1 MSKSSHLTQPLRQPS
16 TQTTTSAIPEPRRR
30 SRIANETPNPEM
42 SSSTKNLP
50 SKISSW
56 IDSQTHPVVPMRK
69 NRATLAEARRRELL
83 NPRDEACAQSPS
95 SHSRAHSR
103 SRSADS
109 TRSTEAVVSRHK
121 GKGKGKAED
130 FPSPRG
136 IRNENSSIGAND
148 YDHGSLIKSTR
159 EHRGSS
165 PTIIWDNNSLPSPSR
180 PDDTLQVPERNT
192 VSRNDSVSSRSTYQ
206 SDHARCSSMSQA
218 THKYELE
225 SNDRK
230 HQPVTPPSE
239 EEIARGVAGGGFD
252 PGTGMY
258 VGPYNPEMPPPRS
271 RQLAKVRIPGPLEGR
286 VPPRPEGPVEIVIEE
301 PGRKRNRSPCRRVGE
316 GVKKLL
322 GCEKERD
329 QDHSKK
335 VAPSAPRSGSEAPG
349 SSGERESRAGRR
361 RSDISI
367 PRTVQIEE
375 ARGSRSPSPWDD
387 ANVLERPL
395 YPNASREEVSG
406 VGQSGPV
413 AREFSVPEIRICSP
427 TPPSSLGEEKS
438 TRSRETS
445 PRTVVVEDGL
455 SGTASSITRP
465 SSPLQKVKVQQAP
478 SKASDMPSTKGVLA
492 SQQSGSQKQ
501 RLKDTPKKGQERQ
514 HDRGHQSNEAAK
526 GTLVGTNPLD
536 SDTRSTKAKLSKV
549 KASSRSTRSSPRSP
563 YQELG
568 EPGDKSPLSSPS
580 TMEVQHE
587 PRAATA
593 PYQRTLFSLSI
604 GVCTDENPSRRND
617 KIRPLF
623 EDMST
628 SSSGSVS
635 RSEIDDMAL
644 RSLIRMCRVRL
655 DEQEQVRV
663 CCMSPRQ
670 R

>member
-1 MSKSSHLTQPLRQPS
+1 
-16 TQTTTSAIPEPRRR
+16 
-30 SRIANETPNPEM
+30 
-42 SSSTKNLP
+42 
-50 SKISSW
+50 
-56 IDSQTHPVVPMRK
+56 
-69 NRATLAEARRRELL
+69 
-83 NPRDEACAQSPS
+83 
-95 SHSRAHSR
+95 
-103 SRSADS
+103 
-109 TRSTEAVVSRHK
+109 
-121 GKGKGKAED
+121 
-130 FPSPRG
+130 
-136 IRNENSSIGAND
+136 
-148 YDHGSLIKSTR
+148 
-159 EHRGSS
+159 
-165 PTIIWDNNSLPSPSR
+165 
-180 PDDTLQVPERNT
+180 
-192 VSRNDSVSSRSTYQ
+192 
-206 SDHARCSSMSQA
+206 MSQA

-271 RQLAKVRIPGPLEGR
+271 RQLAEVRIPGPLEGR

-301 PGRKRNRSPCRRVGE
+301 PGRKRNRSPCQRVRE

-335 VAPSAPRSGSEAPG
+335 LAPSAPRSGSKTPG
-349 SSGERESRAGRR
+349 SSGERESRGERR

-367 PRTVQIEE
+367 PRTVQIQE

-387 ANVLERPL
+387 VNVLERP
-395 YPNASREEVSG
+395 EVSG

-455 SGTASSITRP
+455 SGTASSITCP
-465 SSPLQKVKVQQAP
+465 SSPLQKVKDQQAP
-478 SKASDMPSTKGVLA
+478 SKATDMPSTKGVPA
-492 SQQSGSQKQ
+492 SEQSGSQNQ

-536 SDTRSTKAKLSKV
+536 SDTWSTKAKLSKV
-549 KASSRSTRSSPRSP
+549 KASSRSTQSSPRSP

-568 EPGDKSPLSSPS
+568 EPGDKSPLSSPL

-604 GVCTDENPSRRND
+604 GVLTDENPSRRND

-644 RSLIRMCRVRL
+644 RSLISMCRVRL